1 MRCFPR
7 CPLQSFLQKKKVIG
21 IFETCVS
28 VGGPKTRERE
38 RWLFESPSTICG
50 AWFFDL
56 VGGFNFV
63 RQSVKIVLKY

>member
-1 MRCFPR
+1 MTIFELSASDFL
-7 CPLQSFLQKKKVIG
+7 LQKKVIG

-28 VGGPKTRERE
+28 VEGPEAREGE
-38 RWLFESPSTICG
+38 RGLFERALKPFVVHGC
-50 AWFFDL
+50 DL

>member
-1 MRCFPR
+1 MCHRI
-7 CPLQSFLQKKKVIG
+7 KKVIEV
-21 IFETCVS
+21 FETSQS
-28 VGGPKTRERE
+28 VESPEARERE
-38 RWLFESPSTICG
+38 RWLLESPSTICD